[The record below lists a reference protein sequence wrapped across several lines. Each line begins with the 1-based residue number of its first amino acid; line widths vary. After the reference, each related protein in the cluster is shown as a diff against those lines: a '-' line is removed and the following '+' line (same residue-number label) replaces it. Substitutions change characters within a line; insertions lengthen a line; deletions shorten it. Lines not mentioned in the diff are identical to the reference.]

1 MPDTTRPELIV
12 CAAVK
17 FFNICDP
24 DIDIIISSTRHYDQI
39 ILDILDNFAYDEWEE
54 KEQGFITNF
63 GRFVDRKE
71 ALKIAKENNQ
81 VKYSIGYEPDEL
93 YSEMLY

>member
-1 MPDTTRPELIV
+1 MPDTTHPELIV

-24 DIDIIISSTRHYDQI
+24 D
-39 ILDILDNFAYDEWEE
+39 
-54 KEQGFITNF
+54 
-63 GRFVDRKE
+63 
-71 ALKIAKENNQ
+71 
-81 VKYSIGYEPDEL
+81 EL

>member
-1 MPDTTRPELIV
+1 MPQERPEVIV
-12 CAAVK
+12 CAAIH

-24 DIDIIISSTRHYDQI
+24 DIKITIPSIRHYDVI
-39 ILDILDNFAYDEWEE
+39 CNTLLDNFAYDEWGEDC
-54 KEQGFITNF
+54 QGFITNY

-71 ALKIAKENNQ
+71 ALGIAKQNDQ
-81 VKYSIGYEPDEL
+81 IKYGIGYEPDEL